1 MKKRLS
7 IFLIGTAVSVV
18 AVVGAFAGLAAAQS
32 NDDDGD
38 SQTFVERVAA
48 VLGIE
53 SDDLESAMQQ
63 VKEEMRSE
71 HRDAK
76 FAELVENGTL
86 TQDEADAI
94 KGWQDL
100 KPEIEFSFGG
110 EDGDG
115 KRGWGRK
122 GFGHGSGRWLGSSDK
137 IDYLVEEGIITQT
150 DADSLTEWWES
161 RPDALE
167 DLMGDRDGKWGNRAT
182 ASADGNAIKM
192 ATRTPPKL
200 SPPTSKPNRSGGRQT
215 Q

>member
-7 IFLIGTAVSVV
+7 IFLIGTAVAVV

-32 NDDDGD
+32 NDDDGN

-63 VKEEMRSE
+63 VKEEIRSE
-71 HRDAK
+71 RRDAK
-76 FAELVENGTL
+76 FSELVEAGTL
-86 TQDEADAI
+86 TQEEADAI
-94 KGWQDL
+94 KDWQDS
-100 KPEIEFSFGG
+100 KPEIEFSFGE

-122 GFGHGSGRWLGSSDK
+122 GFGYRGGGWLGSSDK
-137 IDYLVEEGIITQT
+137 IDYMVEEGVITQA
-150 DADSLTEWWES
+150 DADSLSEWWDS

-167 DLMGDRDGKWGNRAT
+167 DLMGDRGGKRDSWGKRGHGKRGWQSNKDDDKDGET
-182 ASADGNAIKM
+182 SESSDEINA
-192 ATRTPPKL
+192 
-200 SPPTSKPNRSGGRQT
+200 
-215 Q
+215 